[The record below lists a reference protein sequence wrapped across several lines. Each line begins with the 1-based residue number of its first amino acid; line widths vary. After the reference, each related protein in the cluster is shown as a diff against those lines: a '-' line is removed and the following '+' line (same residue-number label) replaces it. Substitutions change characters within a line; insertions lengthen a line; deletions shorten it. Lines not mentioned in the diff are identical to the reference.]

1 MQGERQAFYRLV
13 LSVPPIFRSSF
24 SAFAATWLSASF
36 SGSAEAFLFV
46 SRILRITFSIS
57 LEVYPAFSAWIA

>member
-1 MQGERQAFYRLV
+1 MRGERQAFYRPV
-13 LSVPPIFRSSF
+13 LPVSPIERSS
-24 SAFAATWLSASF
+24 SIALTAAWLSASF